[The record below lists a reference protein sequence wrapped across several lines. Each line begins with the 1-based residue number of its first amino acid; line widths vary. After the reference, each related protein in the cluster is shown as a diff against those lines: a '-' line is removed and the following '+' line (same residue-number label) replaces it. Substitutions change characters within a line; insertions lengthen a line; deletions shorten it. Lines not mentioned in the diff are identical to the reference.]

1 MIEEETKSLTKFGE
15 TDSNETVTI
24 PVFDIHSKNIGNGNG
39 TRRITTNVYAFRCH
53 PDNSNIFKALL
64 VRFPDDMNNT
74 FHFIPFGLPQLI
86 TIATYRHHIKI
97 QNSYL
102 ASMYI
107 LPIHSVTKSALKD
120 KVEEKLLKV
129 VGIPRLEE
137 AHVTK
142 SKGKWLVFTNKSY
155 KSQVKREVDRIL
167 KGVML

>member
-1 MIEEETKSLTKFGE
+1 M
-15 TDSNETVTI
+15 D
-24 PVFDIHSKNIGNGNG
+24 
-39 TRRITTNVYAFRCH
+39 
-53 PDNSNIFKALL
+53 
-64 VRFPDDMNNT
+64 
-74 FHFIPFGLPQLI
+74 
-86 TIATYRHHIKI
+86 
-97 QNSYL
+97 
-102 ASMYI
+102 I

-129 VGIPRLEE
+129 VGISRLEE